1 MHIQAKN
8 ERVSKSTRRQVLKW
22 GSATLF
28 GGLLIEAILEPN
40 RLETIERRVPIKD
53 LPANFEGFRIGVMS
67 DIHWGH
73 AIDHTFV
80 NRASDL
86 LMSLRPDIIVIPGD
100 FYHSN
105 WRHQGEVPPWEGL
118 LDKLSAPHGLFGVLG
133 NHDHKAGADKV
144 RKEIDR
150 NSSLRLIDNDHL
162 LIEKGSDRIALGGVG
177 DLWEDEVSLAKA
189 FRSVRTDMPRIL
201 LSHNP
206 DVAEHIQDDDGS
218 RVDLQISGHTHGG
231 QIVLPG
237 IYDPTQQVSRY
248 GSKFSRGLV
257 DGKRHPVFVS
267 KGIAR
272 LNHLRLFAL
281 PDVACITLTRAT

>member
-1 MHIQAKN
+1 MKK
-8 ERVSKSTRRQVLKW
+8 KSTRRQVLKW
-22 GSATLF
+22 GSAVVF
-28 GGLLIEAILEPN
+28 GGLLSEALLEPN
-40 RLETIERRVPIKD
+40 RIETIERRVAIKD
-53 LPANFEGFRIGVMS
+53 LPANFEGFRIGILS

-73 AIDHTFV
+73 AIDHPFI

-86 LMSLRPDIIVIPGD
+86 LMSLKPDLIVIPGD
-100 FYHSN
+100 FYHSIF
-105 WRHQGEVPPWEGL
+105 RHPTEIPPWEGM
-118 LDKLSAPHGLFGVLG
+118 LDRLQAPNGLFGVLG

-144 RKEIDR
+144 RREIDK
-150 NSSLRLIDNDHL
+150 NSGIRLIDNDHV

-177 DLWEDEVSLAKA
+177 DLWEDTVDLGAAFKA
-189 FRSVRTDMPRIL
+189 IPTDMPRIL

-206 DVAEHIQDDDGS
+206 DVAEHIGQDDGT
-218 RVDLQISGHTHGG
+218 RVDFQISGHTHGG

-237 IYDPTQQVSRY
+237 IYDPTTKVSQY
-248 GSKFSRGLV
+248 GSKFNRGYV
-257 DGKRHPVFVS
+257 QGKRHPVFVS